1 MFLGGSCGRVLL
13 GAVVCLDGVGAGVLF
28 FPLAGTLRTG
38 TGVGSTGG
46 FVEGFEM
53 GVGTVVGTVVG
64 RPLGGSFGG
73 NVGALML
80 GGGAICTV
88 AGVER
93 LSGEVSRESAGFRR
107 TFTRPSDKPQT
118 KARIKGPNIIP
129 AI

>member
-1 MFLGGSCGRVLL
+1 
-13 GAVVCLDGVGAGVLF
+13 
-28 FPLAGTLRTG
+28 
-38 TGVGSTGG
+38 
-46 FVEGFEM
+46 M

-73 NVGALML
+73 NVGALI
-80 GGGAICTV
+80 GEGAICTG

-93 LSGEVSRESAGFRR
+93 LPGEASRESTGFRR